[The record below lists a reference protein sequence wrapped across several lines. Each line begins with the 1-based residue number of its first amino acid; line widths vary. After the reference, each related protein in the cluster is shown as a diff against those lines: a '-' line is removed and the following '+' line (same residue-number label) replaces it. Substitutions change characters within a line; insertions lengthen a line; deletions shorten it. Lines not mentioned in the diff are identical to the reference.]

1 MNSTQNAQSIA
12 AQADGARLTRTRRRQ
27 IHIWLSEREYDWV
40 RRVAQDRDQSLSE
53 LIRSVLVN
61 LRSSSRA
68 TSLAGPAIDI
78 PSTPQI
84 LGTTSVPNRYP
95 ER

>member
-1 MNSTQNAQSIA
+1 MNSAQTADSMPP
-12 AQADGARLTRTRRRQ
+12 QAHGARLTRARRRQ
-27 IHIWLSEREYDWV
+27 VHIWLSEREYDWV

-68 TSLAGPAIDI
+68 TPLAGSTADI
-78 PSTPQI
+78 PSVTQI
-84 LGTTSVPNRYP
+84 LGTASGPHRY
-95 ER
+95 EQR